1 MYLFCY
7 GTRPEIIK
15 QFPLIKEFKKRKIK
29 YKTLFTGQHLD
40 LVKDFYNL
48 IGKPNYT
55 LEDVLESGQS
65 LNQLVSK
72 IISKTDIFLKQNIN
86 LIVQGDTSTAFA
98 VALAGFQNSNKV
110 IHLEAGLRTFNL
122 KSPFPEEANRSLI
135 SKISDIHFCP
145 TRKAVANLK
154 AEGIKQNVFY
164 VGNTI
169 VDSYK
174 YIDKYGVP
182 SEEVKNIVDKNVQY
196 FICTLHRREN
206 RKHLLKLWKDIN
218 AISEHKKI
226 IYINHP
232 SVNESAKYLS
242 NNVLQINPVS
252 YQDMVYLI
260 KNSDGVIS
268 DSGGIQEEVI
278 SAKKNILICRDTTER
293 PETIDSGYGK
303 LVGLEIANNISFL
316 ENKNHK
322 SKNPYGENVSQKITD
337 ILCDLNV

>member
-1 MYLFCY
+1 MIL
-7 GTRPEIIK
+7 
-15 QFPLIKEFKKRKIK
+15 L
-29 YKTLFTGQHLD
+29 
-40 LVKDFYNL
+40 
-48 IGKPNYT
+48 
-55 LEDVLESGQS
+55 
-65 LNQLVSK
+65 
-72 IISKTDIFLKQNIN
+72 
-86 LIVQGDTSTAFA
+86 AFA

-242 NNVLQINPVS
+242 IM
-252 YQDMVYLI
+252 YY
-260 KNSDGVIS
+260 
-268 DSGGIQEEVI
+268 
-278 SAKKNILICRDTTER
+278 
-293 PETIDSGYGK
+293 K
-303 LVGLEIANNISFL
+303 LTL
-316 ENKNHK
+316 
-322 SKNPYGENVSQKITD
+322 
-337 ILCDLNV
+337 